1 MIPVLP
7 INIFL
12 FTFLIYLILNHNEHL
27 DLSIFIF
34 FENRKMHYIHLA
46 IGMKYKVSPF
56 KVKHTLA
63 DGKCRTKTKISFF
76 LPFLEKLEN
85 EWEEYVKTN
94 DCTTVDV
101 LLVPKFCLLIPLLI
115 SGFQNRNFSIVFF
128 YSTILCIK
136 NWHVKKN
143 FQLSHKMKKHAELK
157 ILAMIYGINNKSIN

>member
-1 MIPVLP
+1 M
-7 INIFL
+7 NILTCQF
-12 FTFLIYLILNHNEHL
+12 FF
-27 DLSIFIF
+27 F

-85 EWEEYVKTN
+85 ECEEYVKTN

-128 YSTILCIK
+128 LFYYPLHKKLTRQKEFPIISQNEKTCRIK
-136 NWHVKKN
+136 DSSNDIWN
-143 FQLSHKMKKHAELK
+143 QQQKH
-157 ILAMIYGINNKSIN
+157 